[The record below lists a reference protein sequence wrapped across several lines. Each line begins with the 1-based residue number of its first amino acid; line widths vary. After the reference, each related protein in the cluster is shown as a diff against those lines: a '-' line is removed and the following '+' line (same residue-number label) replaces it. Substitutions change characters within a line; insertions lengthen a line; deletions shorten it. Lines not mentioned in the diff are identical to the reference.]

1 MGTSQRSDGP
11 GPNVPLLPPWTP
23 DPPPEPPPPDEPHE
37 PDRPDGPPDR
47 PVPRPPS
54 PPRDTTAPPRR
65 YADTR
70 RQLGRFGRTGNTRS
84 LRSGLRHYV
93 STGSGGAARAASRL
107 AGASYTAQRLDDAL
121 TAGSAAVARLVGL
134 LASGESA
141 YDLVDALVEIVS
153 PSDGTQDQ
161 ESSRAALAD
170 ALAELLE
177 NYPDS
182 NLIALTEN
190 QRSLLVE
197 IYVSNE
203 INRRIVLDVGAAIV
217 SKAAS
222 IKTAASRLAQMN
234 EYVRQ
239 VVAAAFTKA
248 RIKGEQVG
256 PTMIAAQ
263 VQEALRETFAVFEE
277 YTQ

>member
-11 GPNVPLLPPWTP
+11 GPKVPLLPPWTP
-23 DPPPEPPPPDEPHE
+23 DPPPESPPDEPKAPND
-37 PDRPDGPPDR
+37 PDRPAPP
-47 PVPRPPS
+47 PPQS
-54 PPRDTTAPPRR
+54 PPRDTPAPARR

-70 RQLGRFGRTGNTRS
+70 RQLGRFGRSGDSQS

-93 STGSGGAARAASRL
+93 TTGSGGAVRAANRL
-107 AGASYTAQRLDDAL
+107 AGSSYTAQRLDEAL
-121 TAGSAAVARLVGL
+121 SPGSAALARLTGL

-177 NYPDS
+177 NYPDA
-182 NLIALTEN
+182 NLTALTDS
-190 QRSLLVE
+190 QRSLLIE

-203 INRRIVLDVGAAIV
+203 INRRIVLDVGAAIA
-217 SKAAS
+217 SKSAD

-234 EYVRQ
+234 DYVRQ
-239 VVAAAFTKA
+239 VVAASLLNA
-248 RIKGEQVG
+248 RIRGEQVG
-256 PTMIAAQ
+256 PTMISTQ

-277 YTQ
+277 YTR

>member
-11 GPNVPLLPPWTP
+11 GPKVSLLPPWTP
-23 DPPPEPPPPDEPHE
+23 DPPPEPSTPDEPGD
-37 PDRPDGPPDR
+37 PDRPDGPDKP
-47 PVPRPPS
+47 PPRPPS

-70 RQLGRFGRTGNTRS
+70 RQLGRFGRNGDTRS

-93 STGSGGAARAASRL
+93 STGSGGAARAAGRL
-107 AGASYTAQRLDDAL
+107 AGASYTAQRLDEAL
-121 TAGSAAVARLVGL
+121 SAGSAAVTRLSSL

-177 NYPDS
+177 NYPDA

-190 QRSLLVE
+190 QRSLLIE

-203 INRRIVLDVGAAIV
+203 INRRIVLDVGAAIA

-263 VQEALRETFAVFEE
+263 VQEAIRETFAVFEE